1 MNTQLKHLLI
11 SIFASALTFASG
23 TQAAPQRDQFY
34 WLTEMNKAS
43 VVINADENLLDKTLA
58 KRIAKGISEVAAD
71 AAKPGAKRPNKVIAY
86 EPELIKKV
94 GMDATMLHIGRSSQ
108 DMHAS
113 YNTMILRDYILSISE
128 ALDKTMQLLQDI
140 AERNIDTVVPNYT
153 NGVAA
158 QPIVT
163 RTIFS
168 VTLLP
173 LNVISIS

>member
-1 MNTQLKHLLI
+1 MNKLKTF
-11 SIFASALTFASG
+11 STTALAAALSLVSVSE
-23 TQAAPQRDQFY
+23 AAPQRDQFY

-43 VVINADENLLDKTLA
+43 VVINADENLLDKDLA

-128 ALDKTMQLLQDI
+128 ALAKTMQLLQDI

-158 QPIVT
+158 QPNSYAHYL
-163 RTIFS
+163 FG
-168 VTLLP
+168 